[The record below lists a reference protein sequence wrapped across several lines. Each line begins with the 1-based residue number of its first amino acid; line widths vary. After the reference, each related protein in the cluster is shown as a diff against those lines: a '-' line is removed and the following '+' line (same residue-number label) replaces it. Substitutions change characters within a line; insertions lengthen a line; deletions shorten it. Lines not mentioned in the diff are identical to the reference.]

1 MLLMRRFCHGKKQ
14 TDLMYKMEKRSS
26 IYQTIDRPF
35 EWFAAN
41 DAVHCYLISL
51 FTVFYST

>member
-1 MLLMRRFCHGKKQ
+1 MVENKQ
-14 TDLMYKMEKRSS
+14 IYCTKWKKRSS